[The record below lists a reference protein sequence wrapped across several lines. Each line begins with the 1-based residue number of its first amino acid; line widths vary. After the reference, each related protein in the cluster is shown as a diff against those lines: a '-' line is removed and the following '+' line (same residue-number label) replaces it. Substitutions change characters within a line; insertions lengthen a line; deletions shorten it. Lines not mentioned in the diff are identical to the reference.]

1 MTSTKFGIDLINSF
15 SLFNF
20 FVRKPKSKLYKTYDY
35 TDQLGNFNY
44 VFEPIDNHALG
55 YMTGYGKGVKIGDR
69 IILQDADDI
78 YTYQVGQID
87 YYLDPPDMWI
97 ASLQRVMD
105 WKSDNGN
112 CIFKLTHSTWDRFT
126 V

>member
-20 FVRKPKSKLYKTYDY
+20 FVRKPKPKLYKTYDY
-35 TDQLGNFNY
+35 TDQVGNFNY
-44 VFEPIDNHALG
+44 VFEPIDNHTKG

-69 IILQDADDI
+69 IILQDTDET
-78 YTYQVGQID
+78 YTYQVEQID

-97 ASLQRVMD
+97 AQLKR
-105 WKSDNGN
+105 
-112 CIFKLTHSTWDRFT
+112 ITHIEYDT
-126 V
+126 

>member
-20 FVRKPKSKLYKTYDY
+20 FVRKPKSKLYKTHDY

-55 YMTGYGKGVKIGDR
+55 CMTGYGKGVKIGDR
-69 IILQDADDI
+69 IILEDTDDI
-78 YTYQVGQID
+78 YIYQVGQID

-105 WKSDNGN
+105 
-112 CIFKLTHSTWDRFT
+112 
-126 V
+126 